1 MSILVVTNSLDVV
14 RGSVEDAI
22 GYMSYADFYAAIYSE
37 DGFDSPAEVWLI
49 DANDIDEGL
58 YEDLQGVEEVEVQYF
73 TLTGEVQHF
82 FTDEELSEINDFTDL
97 VDDVNNGDSYGPSN
111 HQEELVD
118 DFEINMGPQQPQ
130 QQQNPY
136 SGDTGVINTEEL
148 LNGNVKAD
156 IVGLLNNTG
165 EAVEKEN
172 KGEGIY
178 DNKNAKV
185 YLFGSSKGGSG
196 KTFTTIISARR
207 YAMTHPDESVALLDF
222 DIIDGQVGISIH
234 SMTPTMF
241 NYYREYMKGYDDYRT
256 MKENVVKGNDK
267 MPDNLDFFLAPNNG
281 RIIQNDQFW
290 LNILSNLI
298 HNYDVLFIDT
308 GIDYLNVHPISY
320 AYKIADKINIT
331 TTTSIKSVNSV
342 TKMINKLTGQVQNPV
357 FSRDDELESK
367 INIII
372 TQMDTGD
379 EMNMTAYESLSKLAN
394 IEATFG
400 VITRSVSQAE
410 YYGFWDVFD
419 DNEPFCNALD
429 GILEM

>member
-14 RGSVEDAI
+14 NGSVEGAI
-22 GYMSYADFYAAIYSE
+22 GYMSYDDFYAAIYSDE
-37 DGFDSPAEVWLI
+37 GLDSEAEVYLI
-49 DANDIDEGL
+49 DANNIDKDL
-58 YEDLQGVEEVEVQYF
+58 YEDLQGIEDVEVQYF
-73 TLTGEVQHF
+73 TLLDEIPEF
-82 FTDEELSEINDFTDL
+82 FTDEDFNEINDFTDL
-97 VDDVNNGDSYGPSN
+97 LSEVNDGP
-111 HQEELVD
+111 QAPEIDD
-118 DFEINMGPQQPQ
+118 DFEINMD
-130 QQQNPY
+130 QNKPLVKQEPEV
-136 SGDTGVINTEEL
+136 SGDTAVISTEEL
-148 LNGNVKAD
+148 MNGNVKAD

-234 SMTPTMF
+234 SMSPTMF
-241 NYYREYMKGYDDYRT
+241 NYYKEYMKGYNDYRT
-256 MKENVVKGNDK
+256 MKENIVKGNNK

-281 RIIQNDQFW
+281 RIIENDQFW

-342 TKMINKLTGQVQNPV
+342 TKMINKLTGQVQNPI

-372 TQMDTGD
+372 TQMDAGD
-379 EMNMTAYESLSKLAN
+379 EMNVTAYDSLNKLAN

-410 YYGFWDVFD
+410 YYGLWDVFD
-419 DNEPFCNALD
+419 DNEAFCNALD
-429 GILEM
+429 GILEL

>member
-1 MSILVVTNSLDVV
+1 MAILVATNSLDIVE
-14 RGSVEDAI
+14 GSVENAVF
-22 GYMSYADFYAAIYSE
+22 MTFTDFCAAIYSDE
-37 DGFDSPAEVWLI
+37 GLDEYEAYFI
-49 DANDIDEGL
+49 DANNLDSEV
-58 YEDLQGVEEVEVQYF
+58 YQDLSEVGGFDYF
-73 TLTGEVQHF
+73 TLEDSVPEF
-82 FTDEELSEINDFTDL
+82 ISDEDFDKLHNWTHL
-97 VDDVNNGDSYGPSN
+97 NSQL
-111 HQEELVD
+111 QESTNESSSDD
-118 DFEINMGPQQPQ
+118 DFEIPMGNSKEKTQSVSQE
-130 QQQNPY
+130 
-136 SGDTGVINTEEL
+136 TGVIDTNQLVGGQVKTEIEGL
-148 LNGNVKAD
+148 LNG
-156 IVGLLNNTG
+156 TS
-165 EAVEKEN
+165 EAVDKET
-172 KGEGIY
+172 KGQGSY

-207 YAMTHPDESVALLDF
+207 YAMTHPNESVALLDF

-241 NYYREYMKGYDDYRT
+241 NYYKEYMKGYNDFRS
-256 MKENVVKGNDK
+256 MKENIVKGNEK
-267 MPDNLDFFLAPNNG
+267 MPDNLDFYLAPNNG
-281 RIIQNDQFW
+281 RIIQNDGFW

-342 TKMINKLTGQVQNPV
+342 TKMINKLTGAVENSV
-357 FSRDDELESK
+357 FGREDELESK

-372 TQMDTGD
+372 TQMDAGD
-379 EMNMTAYESLSKLAN
+379 EMNTTAYSTLSKLAN

-410 YYGFWDVFD
+410 YYGSWDVFD
-419 DNEPFCNALD
+419 DNDLFCAALD
-429 GILEM
+429 GILEL